1 MQYNRYLIIG
11 LSGVGKTTL
20 AKALGKKLNIV
31 PYSMSYPLRLRYP
44 NKTPTEYAEL
54 TKEILRENPN
64 YFTNYALWGPMFDE
78 NLEDVITPRQ
88 IFEGIRN
95 PYDFIQLVTDRT
107 LVIDI
112 YYPKGFDDNKI
123 SSWEFLGLQKIR
135 DVLNTLNSYSTWAD
149 QPAPMQVHKIY
160 QPEGYMNTEEEVEK
174 ILALGDS

>member
-1 MQYNRYLIIG
+1 MRFNRYLIVG

-20 AKALGKKLNIV
+20 AKALGEKLNTV

-78 NLEDVITPRQ
+78 NWEDVVTHRQ

-95 PYDFIQLVTDRT
+95 PYDFVQLVTGGT

-112 YYPKGFDDNKI
+112 YCPKGFDNNKV
-123 SSWEFLGLQKIR
+123 SSWEQVGLQKIR
-135 DVLNTLNSYSTWAD
+135 DILNTLNSYSAWTD
-149 QPAPMQVHKIY
+149 QPAPMRVHKIY
-160 QPEGYMNTEEEVEK
+160 QSEGYMNTEEEIEK